1 MKLIFAVIFSV
12 CVLFQYPVFAQ
23 NSLPIGTHPP
33 ALTFDHFPN
42 RSFAFVWRNW
52 NLVSPEKLAETIHC
66 KPADI
71 IMLAQLMGLED
82 QKLLPEKFQDQIYIS
97 LLRRNWHLLPYDQLL
112 TLLDMDR
119 ERLEFAL
126 KEDDFLFYK
135 FGNLKPAC
143 PELRFT
149 NPTAEEV
156 KKAMAI
162 KELIQPIIEKN
173 NTVESEELF
182 EFIEALKTFDEE
194 EIFIE
199 KDSLKEDQLRFIY
212 SYFGIF
218 GDPLMDEENDPFPNG
233 LLQKL
238 ALKGVNGV
246 WMHVVLGQLAPQGE
260 EFPEF
265 GEDSEIRL
273 KNLQKIAQ
281 RAKKFGIDIYLYMNE
296 PRAQPMAFFDHRP
309 EMAGVKKDGFATM
322 CTSDEQVRNW
332 MEKSLTHV
340 FTEVP
345 ELGGVFTIT
354 ASENL
359 TNCASHGGKDQC
371 PRCSKRPYEDI
382 IAEVNRTIGNG
393 VHAAKPEAKVI
404 AWDWGWNGHGMA
416 REVIDKLPED
426 VWLMSVS
433 EWAKPIE
440 RGGVSNTVGE
450 YSISAVGPG
459 PRAKSHWSG
468 AKKNLL
474 KTVAKVQ
481 FNNTW
486 ELSAIPWLPVMD
498 LVAEHAAN
506 LAQMDID
513 GVMLSWTLG
522 SYPSPNLEVAKKFS
536 DNPDATEE
544 EVLNALALERYGRTA
559 VPYVRNAWTT
569 FSTAFKEYPYDI
581 RVVYS
586 APQQY
591 GPSNLLFLKPTGYRA
606 TMVGFPYDDLKGWAG
621 PYPPETLISQFEKMA
636 HQWKRGLKFLE
647 GAILVTK
654 EEATKRLLEEDLNLA
669 KAAYLHFQSVGQQG
683 RFIMA
688 RDIWLESQKTDT
700 VLRDQV
706 KEILEQEKQ
715 TAIDL
720 LEVSSKDS
728 RIGFEAS
735 NQYYY
740 VPQDL
745 LEKVINCQFLI
756 DELDK

>member
-1 MKLIFAVIFSV
+1 MKLLFAVFLSV
-12 CVLFQYPVFAQ
+12 CILFQYPVFSQ
-23 NSLPIGTHPP
+23 KSLPLGTHPP
-33 ALTFDHFPN
+33 ALNFDHFPN

-52 NLVSPEKLAETIHC
+52 NLVSPEKMAETIKC

-71 IMLAQLMGLED
+71 LKLAELMGLEN
-82 QKLLPEKFQDQIYIS
+82 QKLLPEKFQDHIYIS

-126 KEDDFLFYK
+126 KEDDFLFHK

-143 PELRFT
+143 PELKFT
-149 NPTAEEV
+149 NPTAMEV
-156 KKAMAI
+156 KRAMAI
-162 KELIQPIIEKN
+162 QELIRPIIEKN
-173 NTVESEELF
+173 NTVKSEELF
-182 EFIEALKTFDEE
+182 DFIDVLKTYDEE
-194 EIFIE
+194 KVLIDT
-199 KDSLKEDQLRFIY
+199 DSLQKDQLRFIY

-238 ALKGVNGV
+238 AQKGVNGV
-246 WMHVVLGQLAPQGE
+246 WMHVVLSQLSPQVE
-260 EFPEF
+260 MFPEF

-273 KNLQKIAQ
+273 MNLQKIAR

-296 PRAQPMAFFDHRP
+296 PRAQPLAFFDQRF

-322 CTSDEQVRNW
+322 CTSDDQVRNW

-382 IAEVNRTIGNG
+382 IAEVNRTIANG

-416 REVIDKLPED
+416 REVIDQLPED

-440 RGGVSNTVGE
+440 RGGISTTVGE

-486 ELSAIPWLPVMD
+486 ELSAIPWIPVMD

-506 LAQMDID
+506 LENMDID

-522 SYPSPNLEVAKKFS
+522 SYPSPNLEIAKKFS

-544 EVLNALALERYGRTA
+544 EVLNALALERYGRSA

-606 TMVGFPYDDLKGWAG
+606 TMVGFPYDDLKGWSG
-621 PYPPETLISQFEKMA
+621 PYPPEILISQFEKMA

-647 GAILVTK
+647 GAIEVTE
-654 EEATKRLLEEDLNLA
+654 EEASKKILEEDLNLA

-688 RDIWLESQKTDT
+688 RDRWLESQKTDN
-700 VLRDQV
+700 VIKDQV
-706 KEILEQEKQ
+706 REILEQEKQ
-715 TAIDL
+715 TAIAM
-720 LEVSSKDS
+720 LEVASKDS

-745 LEKVINCQFLI
+745 LEKVINCQYLM
-756 DELDK
+756 DKINK

>member
-1 MKLIFAVIFSV
+1 MKLLIAVTFFV
-12 CVLFQYPVFAQ
+12 CVLFQYTVFAQ
-23 NSLPIGTHPP
+23 KSLPVGTHPP

-52 NLVSPEKLAETIHC
+52 NLVSPEKMAETIKC

-71 IMLAQLMGLED
+71 LNIAQLMGLEN
-82 QKLLPEKFQDQIYIS
+82 QNLLPNKFQDQIYIS
-97 LLRRNWHLLPYDQLL
+97 LLRRNWHLLPYEQLL

-126 KEDDFLFYK
+126 KEDDFLFHK

-143 PELRFT
+143 PELHYT
-149 NPTAEEV
+149 KPTDEEIKMAV
-156 KKAMAI
+156 AI
-162 KELIQPIIEKN
+162 KELIRPILEKN
-173 NTVESEELF
+173 NTEAAEDLF
-182 EFIEALKTFDEE
+182 EFIDDLKTFDEK
-194 EIFIE
+194 IAFVE
-199 KDSLKEDQLRFIY
+199 KDSLAEDQLRFIY

-218 GDPLMDEENDPFPNG
+218 GDPLMDEDNDPFPNG

-238 ALKGVNGV
+238 AQKGVNGV

-260 EFPEF
+260 VFPEF
-265 GEDSEIRL
+265 GEGSEIRL
-273 KNLQKIAQ
+273 MNLQKIAR

-296 PRAQPMAFFDHRP
+296 PRAQPQEFFEQRP
-309 EMAGVKKDGFATM
+309 QMAGVNRDGFTTM

-332 MEKSLTHV
+332 MEESLTHV

-382 IAEVNRTIGNG
+382 IAEVNRTIANG

-486 ELSAIPWLPVMD
+486 ELSVVPWLPVMD
-498 LVAEHAAN
+498 LVARHAAN

-522 SYPSPNLEVAKKFS
+522 SYPSPNLEIAKKFS
-536 DNPDATEE
+536 DDPDASIE
-544 EVLNALALERYGRTA
+544 EVLNSLALERYGRAA

-569 FSTAFKEYPYDI
+569 FSSAFEEYPYDI
-581 RVVYS
+581 RVVYA

-606 TMVGFPYDDLKGWAG
+606 TMVGFPYDDLKGWSG

-636 HQWKRGLKFLE
+636 NNWEKGLKFME
-647 GAILVTK
+647 GAI
-654 EEATKRLLEEDLNLA
+654 EATENVSHKKLLEEDLNLA

-688 RDIWLESQKTDT
+688 RDMWLESQKTDK
-700 VLRDQV
+700 VLKDQV
-706 KEILEQEKQ
+706 REILEQEKQ
-715 TAIDL
+715 TAIAL
-720 LEVSSKDS
+720 LEVSRKDS

-756 DELDK
+756 NELD

>member
-1 MKLIFAVIFSV
+1 MKLFFAFSLFV
-12 CVLFQYPVFAQ
+12 CVFFQDPVYAQ
-23 NSLPIGTHPP
+23 KSLPLGSHPP

-52 NLVSPEKLAETIHC
+52 NLVSPEKMAETIQC
-66 KPADI
+66 KPSDI
-71 IMLAQLMGLED
+71 IHLAQLMGLED
-82 QKLLPEKFQDQIYIS
+82 KKLLPEKFQEQIYIT

-112 TLLDMDR
+112 TLLDMDS

-126 KEDDFLFYK
+126 KEDDFLFHK
-135 FGNLKPAC
+135 FGNLKPAS
-143 PELRFT
+143 PKLIFSG
-149 NPTAEEV
+149 PTEIEI
-156 KKAMAI
+156 KKANDI
-162 KELIQPIIEKN
+162 KEVIRPILANNEKNPSEDLFQFIEK
-173 NTVESEELF
+173 
-182 EFIEALKTFDEE
+182 LKTYDEE
-194 EIFIE
+194 EVLVPR
-199 KDSLKEDQLRFIY
+199 DSLKEDQLRFIY

-238 ALKGVNGV
+238 AQKGVNGV
-246 WMHVVLGQLAPQGE
+246 WMHVVLNQLAPGGE
-260 EFPEF
+260 AFPEF
-265 GEDSEIRL
+265 GEGSETRL
-273 KNLQKIAQ
+273 KNLRKIAQ

-296 PRAQPMAFFDHRP
+296 PRAQPLAFFEERSN
-309 EMAGVKKDGFATM
+309 MAGVKKDDFITM
-322 CTSDEQVRNW
+322 CTSNEEVRNW
-332 MEKSLTHV
+332 MEQSLTHV

-359 TNCASHGGKDQC
+359 TNCASHGGKDKC
-371 PRCSKRPYEDI
+371 PRCSERPYEDI
-382 IAEVNRTIGNG
+382 IAEVNRTIANG
-393 VHAAKPEAKVI
+393 VHAAKPEANVI

-416 REVIDKLPED
+416 RDVIDKLPED

-440 RGGVSNTVGE
+440 RGGIPNTVGE

-486 ELSAIPWLPVMD
+486 ELSAVPWLPVMD
-498 LVAEHAAN
+498 LVAQHAAN

-513 GVMLSWTLG
+513 GYMLSWTLG
-522 SYPSPNLEVAKKFS
+522 SYPSPNLEIAKKFS
-536 DNPDATEE
+536 DDPDASIE
-544 EVLNALALERYGRTA
+544 EVLNSLALERYGRAA

-569 FSTAFKEYPYDI
+569 FSTAFEEYPYDI

-591 GPSNLLFLKPTGYRA
+591 GPSNLLFLEPTGYRS
-606 TMVGFPYDDLKGWAG
+606 TMVGFPYDDLKGWSG
-621 PYPPETLISQFEKMA
+621 PYPPEILISQFEKVA
-636 HQWKRGLKFLE
+636 TKWEKGLKFIK
-647 GAILVTK
+647 GAIEVTEDESYK
-654 EEATKRLLEEDLNLA
+654 KLLEEDLNLA
-669 KAAYLHFQSVGQQG
+669 KAAYLHFLSVGQQG

-688 RDIWLESQKTDT
+688 RDNWLESQKTDK

-706 KEILEQEKQ
+706 KAILLKEKE

-720 LEVSSKDS
+720 LEVTSKDS

-756 DELDK
+756 NELDK